1 MKRNRLRQKAC
12 QRTKRFTLIELLV
25 VIAIIA
31 ILAGLLLPTLSKA
44 RQKAA
49 QIRCVGNFRQ
59 IYLAGIM
66 YASNQKEYLPFNMGL
81 GEGNWGPYTLMW
93 KSGELQLKRQSASS
107 ILHCSLYSEP
117 ELRFGTQNSHNAG
130 QIPHY
135 NWNNRIGKCDKTG
148 KEVYKPLRIKD
159 IKMPSM
165 TVLLSQAT
173 MYHLKLSS
181 KIYGTQDTNKSFDR
195 TETRFHQLQ
204 MREILF
210 VSGSAD
216 KISVQTWDSRVPNY
230 YTYTNNP
237 SR

>member
-1 MKRNRLRQKAC
+1 
-12 QRTKRFTLIELLV
+12 
-25 VIAIIA
+25 
-31 ILAGLLLPTLSKA
+31 
-44 RQKAA
+44 
-49 QIRCVGNFRQ
+49 
-59 IYLAGIM
+59 
-66 YASNQKEYLPFNMGL
+66 
-81 GEGNWGPYTLMW
+81 
-93 KSGELQLKRQSASS
+93 
-107 ILHCSLYSEP
+107 
-117 ELRFGTQNSHNAG
+117 
-130 QIPHY
+130 
-135 NWNNRIGKCDKTG
+135 
-148 KEVYKPLRIKD
+148 
-159 IKMPSM
+159 M